1 MPGATDTSQW
11 QVAKTSEREKVP
23 ERIANDV
30 LDSAPISGSLTFH
43 QLSIYIAGPCMGV
56 ACLISLG
63 LMFLHATHLSN
74 PAEQTKI
81 IRITA
86 LIPIY
91 AIIQFAN
98 IYLGASAIYL
108 LPWMNVC
115 ESIALIT
122 FVLLICD
129 YLSPSVKSQG
139 GYLDVY
145 EPHSRNGGDASGEAI
160 ARSQKVRRLAC
171 QYIAVATLVAIV
183 TDITQATGIYCNN
196 SNGVHFAH
204 IWLTIIRAISAA
216 VAILAIVKFTMAQ
229 KRNLPRQRIMFKLV
243 AFKLI
248 VFLNL
253 LQTMVFSFAGARF
266 TPSTKFAYLDMTVSL
281 PAIIY
286 CLEMVIFSVL
296 FHVAYSFRPYIVKQ
310 SSSSSYQGG
319 VFGIFGI
326 VAAFNPVDIVREI
339 VDGL

>member
-1 MPGATDTSQW
+1 MGIFDSSPATCPALPTP
-11 QVAKTSEREKVP
+11 V
-23 ERIANDV
+23 NDA
-30 LDSAPISGSLTFH
+30 APISGFLTFK
-43 QLSIYIAGPCMGV
+43 QLSIYIAGPFMGF

-74 PAEQTKI
+74 PGEQTKI

-98 IYLGASAIYL
+98 IYLGASAVYL

-115 ESIALIT
+115 ESIALIN
-122 FVLLICD
+122 FVLLIGD
-129 YLSPSVKSQG
+129 YLSPSVKSQN
-139 GYLDVY
+139 GYLDVHGRY
-145 EPHSRNGGDASGEAI
+145 SANGVLGEAPVG
-160 ARSQKVRRLAC
+160 SQKVCRLAS
-171 QYIAVATLVAIV
+171 QYIAVATLVALI

-196 SNGVHFAH
+196 SNSVHFAH

-216 VAILAIVKFTMAQ
+216 AAVLAIVKFTMAQ
-229 KRNLPRQRIMFKLV
+229 KPNLPRHRIMFKLV

-248 VFLNL
+248 VFLNF
-253 LQTMVFSFAGARF
+253 LQTIVFSFAGASF
-266 TPSTKFAYLDMTVSL
+266 TPSTTFSYLDMTVSL

-296 FHVAYSFRPYIVKQ
+296 FHIAYSFRPYVIKQ
-310 SSSSSYQGG
+310 PSNSSYQGG
-319 VFGIFGI
+319 MLGIFGI
-326 VAAFNPVDIVREI
+326 VAAFNPVDLAHEI
-339 VDGL
+339 FDEL